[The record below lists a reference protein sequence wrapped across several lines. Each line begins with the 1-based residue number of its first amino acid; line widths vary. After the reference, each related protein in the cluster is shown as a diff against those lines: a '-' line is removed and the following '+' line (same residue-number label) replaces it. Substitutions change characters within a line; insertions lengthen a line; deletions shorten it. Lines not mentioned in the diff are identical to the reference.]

1 MSKGSKQPTATSQT
15 VTQSNIPE
23 YARPFFENLLNA
35 TQSEI
40 SQPYQPYSGARVQGF
55 TPDQSASFSGIRNL
69 NMLGNPTTD
78 TAAQGAYNYA
88 NQAGGFA
95 NYAPQMVGTQTFPGT
110 DMSQYMNPYI
120 TNVLDVLQNRTNQQY
135 GEQMGQRNTAAQRA
149 GAFGGS
155 RQGVE
160 NALAARNLNTQLG
173 EQQGQLLNQGYNT
186 ATGLWQ
192 GDVGRQLQAA
202 MANQQAGIQ
211 GAGIGI
217 QGLQTGLQGQQLL
230 GQLGAQQQG
239 LAMDR
244 LKALQA
250 MGQQQQALGQ
260 QGLDTGYQ
268 DFINQRDYGRNNLSF
283 MSGILRGLNVQPESN
298 VIQYQQQPNA
308 MSSAIGSGISALG
321 LAKTLGS

>member
-1 MSKGSKQPTATSQT
+1 
-15 VTQSNIPE
+15 
-23 YARPFFENLLNA
+23 
-35 TQSEI
+35 
-40 SQPYQPYSGARVQGF
+40 
-55 TPDQSASFSGIRNL
+55 
-69 NMLGNPTTD
+69 
-78 TAAQGAYNYA
+78 
-88 NQAGGFA
+88 
-95 NYAPQMVGTQTFPGT
+95 
-110 DMSQYMNPYI
+110 
-120 TNVLDVLQNRTNQQY
+120 
-135 GEQMGQRNTAAQRA
+135 
-149 GAFGGS
+149 
-155 RQGVE
+155 
-160 NALAARNLNTQLG
+160 
-173 EQQGQLLNQGYNT
+173 
-186 ATGLWQ
+186 
-192 GDVGRQLQAA
+192 

-260 QGLDTGYQ
+260 QGIDTAYQ

-321 LAKTLGS
+321 LAKTLGA